1 VSNQRTCQKHG
12 KPFPCGKCRIESAQK
27 PPQVPPTAQFEALF
41 KPTKIAS
48 IEPTSVPT
56 FSEAFDDGP
65 ELPEEPDIIPNI
77 VLVHNCLYPEV
88 KNCRCRKKVAY
99 GDALK
104 MIRYG
109 EAEWVR
115 LVSPV
120 GPARIYPAL
129 TVNAHD
135 EVKRPRTIG
144 VREIEAVVG
153 ISGRGSEQESAAQRA
168 LTLKTKGKDI
178 GGSIQK
184 TTRTRLSNDGTRLME
199 ETTASFDESS
209 FPKMTGN
216 TGGLSKTL
224 DKTGGQRPVSDR
236 YDEESMP

>member
-1 VSNQRTCQKHG
+1 MTRTCQKHG

-27 PPQVPPTAQFEALF
+27 PPQSPPTSQFEALF
-41 KPTKIAS
+41 KPTDVAP
-48 IEPTSVPT
+48 IEPISIPT
-56 FSEAFDDGP
+56 LSDAFIDGP
-65 ELPEEPDIIPNI
+65 ELPEEPEIIPDI

-99 GDALK
+99 GEALK

-115 LVSPV
+115 LVSAV

-144 VREIEAVVG
+144 VREIEAVLG
-153 ISGRGSEQESAAQRA
+153 ISGRGSEHESAAQRA
-168 LTLKTKGKDI
+168 LTIKTKGKDI

-184 TTRTRLSNDGTRLME
+184 TTRTRLSNDGTRLVE

-216 TGGLSKTL
+216 TGGLGKAL
-224 DKTGGQRPVSDR
+224 DRTGGQKPVSDR